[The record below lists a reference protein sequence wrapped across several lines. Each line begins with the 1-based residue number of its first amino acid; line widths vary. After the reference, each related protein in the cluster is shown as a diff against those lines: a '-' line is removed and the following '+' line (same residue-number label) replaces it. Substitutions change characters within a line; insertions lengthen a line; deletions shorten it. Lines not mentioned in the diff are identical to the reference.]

1 MIPFGNMDQWID
13 RQIKESGIIG
23 GATKNVYAVSYT
35 HLDVYK
41 RQEVYQAGKE
51 EPLQYN
57 KEDLLNPWFIVEPRR
72 N

>member
-1 MIPFGNMDQWID
+1 MSYALNN
-13 RQIKESGIIG
+13 EETIIEDFKG
-23 GATKNVYAVSYT
+23 NVYEVKCSFENIT
-35 HLDVYK
+35 GK
-41 RQEVYQAGKE
+41 RVGLKLRQGIKE